1 MGRRQEIVDLK
12 MAGDEFL
19 KSIETNFK
27 KAIACLQKSDSGKF
41 LTEDL
46 ANQIMMANAT
56 YVVRFGVRLR
66 GKIHTF
72 TGYRSVHSDHFE
84 PVKGGIR
91 YDMAVNQE
99 EVEALAAL
107 MTYKC
112 SLVEVPFGGSKG
124 GLIINIRDWSEEEME
139 RITRRFTQELAKRD
153 LIHPSQN
160 VPAPDVGTGEREMAW
175 MADEYRRLNPTD
187 LNAWACVTGK
197 PVNKGGISGRT
208 EATGRGVE
216 YALKAFF
223 DHPKDVEKTG
233 LTPGLAGKRVIVQGL
248 GNVGYHAALF
258 LSKEDKCLITHVIE
272 RDGSIINKDGI
283 DIEHLKNHIFSKGTV
298 KGYNGFVEKGSEILE
313 EDADILI
320 PAAMELVINKENA
333 DRIKCPLIIEAANGP
348 VSSEADEIL
357 NRKGTIIIP
366 DMYANAGGVTVSYF
380 EWIKNLSRIRLGR
393 LQRRA
398 QENQVNVLV
407 EAMEEMTGVQF
418 PEGYKERAVKGA
430 SEVDLVRSGLEDT
443 MRNSYKVIS
452 DVWNNDNNVSDLRT
466 AAMMVAVKRVAQSYS
481 SLGI

>member
-1 MGRRQEIVDLK
+1 
-12 MAGDEFL
+12 MAGHEFL
-19 KSIETNFK
+19 ESIEINYK
-27 KAIACLQKSDSGKF
+27 KAVECLQKTEGNEVYSD
-41 LTEDL
+41 EL
-46 ANQIMMANAT
+46 AGQIMTANST

-66 GKIHTF
+66 GTIYTF

-91 YDMAVNQE
+91 YDVEVNQD

-124 GLIINIRDWSEEEME
+124 GLIINIRDWKEEELE

-175 MADEYRRLNPTD
+175 MADEYRKLNPTD

-197 PVNKGGISGRT
+197 PVNKGGIGGRT
-208 EATGRGVE
+208 EATGRGVQ
-216 YALKAFF
+216 YALRAFF
-223 DHPKDVEKTG
+223 DHPNDVKKTG
-233 LTPGLAGKRVIVQGL
+233 LTPGLKGKRVIVQGL

-258 LSKEDKCLITHVIE
+258 LSNEDGCLITHVIE
-272 RDGSIINKDGI
+272 RDGSVINPKGLNI
-283 DIEHLKNHIFSKGTV
+283 KELREHIFKNGGV
-298 KGYNGFVEKGSEILE
+298 KGFEGFVQKGAEILE

-320 PAAMELVINKENA
+320 PAAMELVINKGNA
-333 DRIKCPLIIEAANGP
+333 EKIKTPLIIEAANGP

-357 NRKGTIIIP
+357 TQKGVIIIP
-366 DMYANAGGVTVSYF
+366 DLYANAGGVTVSYF

-398 QENQVNVLV
+398 QENQTTLMI
-407 EAMEEMTGVQF
+407 EALEKMTGTKF
-418 PEGYKERAVKGA
+418 PNEYKDLVMQGSAEI
-430 SEVDLVRSGLEDT
+430 DLVRSGLEDT
-443 MRNSYKVIS
+443 MRSTYNVIS
-452 DVWNNDNNVSDLRT
+452 NVWNNNPNANDLRT
-466 AAMMVAVKRVAQSYS
+466 SAMMVSVKRVMDSYH
-481 SLGI
+481 SLGL

>member
-1 MGRRQEIVDLK
+1 
-12 MAGDEFL
+12 MASTEFL
-19 KSIETNFK
+19 NSIESNFK
-27 KAIACLQKSDSGKF
+27 QAATCLQKSKF
-41 LTEDL
+41 KDCLTPDL

-56 YVVRFGVRLR
+56 YVVRFAVRLR
-66 GKIHTF
+66 GTVHTF

-91 YDMAVNQE
+91 YDLGVNQE

-112 SLVEVPFGGSKG
+112 ALVEVPFGGSKG
-124 GLIINIRDWSEEEME
+124 GLIINPNDWSEEELE

-197 PVNKGGISGRT
+197 PVNKGGITGRT
-208 EATGRGVE
+208 EATGRGVV

-223 DHPKDVEKTG
+223 DYPQDVEKTG

-248 GNVGYHAALF
+248 GNVGYYAALF
-258 LSKEDKCLITHVIE
+258 LSKEDNALITHVLE
-272 RDGSIINKDGI
+272 REGSIIDKDGI
-283 DIEHLKNHIFSKGTV
+283 DIAKLKDHLIKNKTI
-298 KGYNGFVEKGSEILE
+298 KGYKGFTESGMEVLESE
-313 EDADILI
+313 ADILI
-320 PAAMELVINKENA
+320 PAAMELVITKANA
-333 DRIKCPLIIEAANGP
+333 QNIKVPLIIEAANGP
-348 VSSEADEIL
+348 ISADADSIL
-357 NRKGTIIIP
+357 NDKGVVIIP
-366 DMYANAGGVTVSYF
+366 DLYANAGGVTVSYF
-380 EWIKNLSRIRLGR
+380 EWIKNLSKIRLGR

-398 QENQVNVLV
+398 QENQVAILV
-407 EAMEEMTGVQF
+407 DGIEKMTGKVF
-418 PEGYKERAVKGA
+418 PADNLRRSVEGG
-430 SEVDLVRSGLEDT
+430 SELDLVRSGLEDT
-443 MRNSYKVIS
+443 MRSTYQVIS
-452 DVWNNDNNVSDLRT
+452 EVWNTDQNATNLRT
-466 AAMMVAVKRVAQSYS
+466 AAMMVALRRVAQSYS

>member
-1 MGRRQEIVDLK
+1 
-12 MAGDEFL
+12 MAGHEFL
-19 KSIETNFK
+19 KSIEVNYK
-27 KAIACLQKSDSGKF
+27 KAVECLQKTEGKEVYSD
-41 LTEDL
+41 EL
-46 ANQIMMANAT
+46 AGQIMMANST

-66 GKIHTF
+66 GTIYTF

-91 YDMAVNQE
+91 YDVEVNQD

-124 GLIINIRDWSEEEME
+124 GLEINIRDWTEDELE

-175 MADEYRRLNPTD
+175 MADEYRKLNPTD

-197 PVNKGGISGRT
+197 PVNKGGIGGRT
-208 EATGRGVE
+208 EATGRGVQ
-216 YALKAFF
+216 YALRAFF
-223 DHPKDVEKTG
+223 DHPNDVKKTG
-233 LTPGLAGKRVIVQGL
+233 LTPGLKGKRVIVQGL

-258 LSKEDKCLITHVIE
+258 LSNEDECLITHVIE
-272 RDGSIINKDGI
+272 RDGSVVNPKGVNIK
-283 DIEHLKNHIFSKGTV
+283 ELREHIFKNGGV
-298 KGYNGFVEKGSEILE
+298 KGFEGFVQKGAEILE

-320 PAAMELVINKENA
+320 PAAMELVINKGNA
-333 DRIKCPLIIEAANGP
+333 EKIKTPLIIEAANGP

-357 NRKGTIIIP
+357 TQKGVIIIP
-366 DMYANAGGVTVSYF
+366 DLYANAGGVTVSYF

-398 QENQVNVLV
+398 QENQTILMI
-407 EAMEEMTGVQF
+407 EALEKMTGSKF
-418 PEGYKERAVKGA
+418 PDEYKDLVMQGSAEI
-430 SEVDLVRSGLEDT
+430 DLVRSGLEDT
-443 MRNSYKVIS
+443 MRNTYNVIS
-452 DVWNNDNNVSDLRT
+452 EVWNNNPNANDLRT
-466 AAMMVAVKRVAQSYS
+466 SAMMVSVKRVMDSYN
-481 SLGI
+481 SLGL

>member
-1 MGRRQEIVDLK
+1 

-27 KAIACLQKSDSGKF
+27 KAITCLQKSDSGKF

-223 DHPKDVEKTG
+223 DQPKDADKTG
-233 LTPGLAGKRVIVQGL
+233 LTPGLAGKRFIVQGL

-272 RDGSIINKDGI
+272 RDGSIINKDG
-283 DIEHLKNHIFSKGTV
+283 
-298 KGYNGFVEKGSEILE
+298 
-313 EDADILI
+313 
-320 PAAMELVINKENA
+320 M
-333 DRIKCPLIIEAANGP
+333 
-348 VSSEADEIL
+348 
-357 NRKGTIIIP
+357 
-366 DMYANAGGVTVSYF
+366 
-380 EWIKNLSRIRLGR
+380 
-393 LQRRA
+393 
-398 QENQVNVLV
+398 
-407 EAMEEMTGVQF
+407 F
-418 PEGYKERAVKGA
+418 PK
-430 SEVDLVRSGLEDT
+430 
-443 MRNSYKVIS
+443 I
-452 DVWNNDNNVSDLRT
+452 
-466 AAMMVAVKRVAQSYS
+466 
-481 SLGI
+481 

>member
-1 MGRRQEIVDLK
+1 
-12 MAGDEFL
+12 MAGHEFL
-19 KSIETNFK
+19 ESIEVNYK
-27 KAIACLQKSDSGKF
+27 KAVECLQKTEGKEVYSD
-41 LTEDL
+41 EL
-46 ANQIMMANAT
+46 ASQIMTANST

-66 GKIHTF
+66 GTIYTF

-91 YDMAVNQE
+91 YDVEVNQD

-124 GLIINIRDWSEEEME
+124 GLEINIRDWTEEELE

-175 MADEYRRLNPTD
+175 MADEYRKLNPTD

-197 PVNKGGISGRT
+197 PVNKGGIGGRT
-208 EATGRGVE
+208 EATGRGVQ
-216 YALKAFF
+216 YALRAFF
-223 DHPKDVEKTG
+223 DHPNDVKKTG
-233 LTPGLAGKRVIVQGL
+233 LTPGLKDKRVIVQGL

-258 LSKEDKCLITHVIE
+258 LSNEDGCLITHVIE
-272 RDGSIINKDGI
+272 RDGSVINPKGVNI
-283 DIEHLKNHIFSKGTV
+283 KELREHIFKNGGV
-298 KGYNGFVEKGSEILE
+298 KGFEGFVQKGAEILE

-320 PAAMELVINKENA
+320 PAAMELVINKGNA
-333 DRIKCPLIIEAANGP
+333 EKIKTPLIIEAANGP

-357 NRKGTIIIP
+357 TQKGVVIIP
-366 DMYANAGGVTVSYF
+366 DLYANAGGVTVSYF

-398 QENQVNVLV
+398 QENQTTLMI
-407 EAMEEMTGVQF
+407 EALEKMTGSKF
-418 PEGYKERAVKGA
+418 PDEYKDLVMQGSAEI
-430 SEVDLVRSGLEDT
+430 DLVRSGLEDT
-443 MRNSYKVIS
+443 MRNSYNIIS
-452 DVWNNDNNVSDLRT
+452 NVWNNNPNANDLRT
-466 AAMMVAVKRVAQSYS
+466 SAMMVSVKRVMDSYH
-481 SLGI
+481 SLGL